1 MLNHAA
7 RRRRRAP
14 EPPPACCGRPR
25 VAPEPSP
32 PLLPRAVSSP
42 LLATQHRAPAGRHLA
57 AAVHSS
63 GKSPEALSFARIKT
77 RRTPS
82 LFSLRSFAD
91 SPTPDPETPLPPS
104 AEHRRAQIA
113 VDPPIQGHFARADPA
128 ISTARA
134 SRSSLASSR
143 RLSSTRTPSPS
154 SSAILLRR
162 RPACSRRAAATAH
175 PDINTSH
182 QQVRTDLVN
191 LPSPFT
197 LAAGEPSRR

>member
-1 MLNHAA
+1 MPASLFLSPPAVNHAA
-7 RRRRRAP
+7 RRRIRAI

-42 LLATQHRAPAGRHLA
+42 LLATQHRAPAGRQLA
-57 AAVHSS
+57 AAVHNS

-82 LFSLRSFAD
+82 FFSLRSFAD
-91 SPTPDPETPLPPS
+91 SPTPDPGTPPPPS
-104 AEHRRAQIA
+104 AERRSAQTT
-113 VDPPIQGHFARADPA
+113 VDPPLQGHSTRADPA

-154 SSAILLRR
+154 PWQAQIRA
-162 RPACSRRAAATAH
+162 PALVLARA
-175 PDINTSH
+175 
-182 QQVRTDLVN
+182 
-191 LPSPFT
+191 
-197 LAAGEPSRR
+197 